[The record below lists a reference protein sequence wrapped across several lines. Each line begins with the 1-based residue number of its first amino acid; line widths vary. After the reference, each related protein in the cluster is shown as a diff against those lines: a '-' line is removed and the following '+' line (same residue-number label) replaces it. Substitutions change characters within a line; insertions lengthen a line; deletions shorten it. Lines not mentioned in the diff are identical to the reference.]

1 MDQNKTLVWGGAGGV
16 AALLIVGL
24 GAVTL
29 RRPKPA
35 TTIGPAQPG
44 GAHPLVQ
51 PAHASAALVGR
62 SGQFRG
68 VSVPVPAGGLVLG
81 RDPPAEGR
89 LSFAETSDV
98 SRRHCLIE
106 YDEAS
111 RRFKVTDFGSS
122 NGTFTL
128 PDENKLLANRD
139 VLCRSGQIIRLGREN
154 VFELIA
160 N

>member
-1 MDQNKTLVWGGAGGV
+1 M
-16 AALLIVGL
+16 
-24 GAVTL
+24 
-29 RRPKPA
+29 
-35 TTIGPAQPG
+35 
-44 GAHPLVQ
+44 
-51 PAHASAALVGR
+51 ASIVGR

-68 VSVPVPAGGLVLG
+68 VSVPLPPGGLILG

-98 SRRHCLIE
+98 SRRHCSIV

-122 NGTFTL
+122 NGTFTI
-128 PDENKLLANRD
+128 PDEHKLAANQAA
-139 VLCRSGQIIRLGREN
+139 LCRSGQIIRLGREN
-154 VFELIA
+154 VFELVA